1 MMPPERDTP
10 GPPLD
15 EVARWRAA
23 FQRIEGGFERFYE
36 EAQARIA
43 DLKRRESFWDEKL
56 ESLIRAMERE
66 RSAWM
71 RAIEEERG
79 QIQGEYLKARLA
91 HEQDLARRF
100 QKFEEKL
107 EAMAP
112 PADKILGKIA
122 ELAGR
127 WEKALETLRPPL
139 AKEAAIAALEA
150 ERAELLE
157 ALNDKEAAFQS
168 YMSQR
173 RGFEKTLGERL
184 LELERRYDAER
195 QKGMAASLTASDLEA
210 RNKTS
215 EERLAIAERSL
226 SEKDEALQ
234 ALSRQ
239 NSELLKRL
247 GEEAQ
252 ALRQEI
258 EESRKVLRE
267 NESKRAKDEEAVAA
281 LTVELQKVSAAA
293 AAARQEKEE
302 TVASFASW
310 AEERKNLQAA
320 LAEKDELL
328 RLFEAYFKERG

>member
-1 MMPPERDTP
+1 
-10 GPPLD
+10 
-15 EVARWRAA
+15 
-23 FQRIEGGFERFYE
+23 
-36 EAQARIA
+36 
-43 DLKRRESFWDEKL
+43 
-56 ESLIRAMERE
+56 
-66 RSAWM
+66 
-71 RAIEEERG
+71 
-79 QIQGEYLKARLA
+79 
-91 HEQDLARRF
+91 
-100 QKFEEKL
+100 
-107 EAMAP
+107 
-112 PADKILGKIA
+112 
-122 ELAGR
+122 
-127 WEKALETLRPPL
+127 
-139 AKEAAIAALEA
+139 
-150 ERAELLE
+150 
-157 ALNDKEAAFQS
+157 
-168 YMSQR
+168 MSQR

-281 LTVELQKVSAAA
+281 LTVELQKASAAA